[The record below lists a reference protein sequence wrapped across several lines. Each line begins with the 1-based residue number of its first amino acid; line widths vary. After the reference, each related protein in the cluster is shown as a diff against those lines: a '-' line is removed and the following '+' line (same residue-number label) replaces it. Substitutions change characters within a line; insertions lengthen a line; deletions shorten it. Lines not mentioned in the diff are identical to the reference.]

1 MKVGINSTNVLKEL
15 SITIKKMTKSNKLD
29 LLVMEMNNTAQELQN
44 LLKSYPNTQINPKAS
59 PSEAKLEIPIM
70 EIIQVGTIV
79 SLLTEI
85 VARVEDIVKDVEELS
100 NLAKFKEA
108 KIKCDKSKQHS
119 MDSKI
124 SPEQQNDE
132 EVIIKTLQMV

>member
-29 LLVMEMNNTAQELQN
+29 LLVMEMNNAAQELQN

-59 PSEAKLEIPIM
+59 PSEAKLEIPIT

-108 KIKCDKSKQHS
+108 KTKCDKSKQHS
-119 MDSKI
+119 MDCKI